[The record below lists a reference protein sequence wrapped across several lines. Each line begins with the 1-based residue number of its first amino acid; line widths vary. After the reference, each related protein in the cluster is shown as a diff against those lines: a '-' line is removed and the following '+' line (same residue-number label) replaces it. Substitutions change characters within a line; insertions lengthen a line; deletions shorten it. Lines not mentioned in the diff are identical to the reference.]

1 MSRNGYILQTKE
13 LSKNFGALKAVNQV
27 NLEIGKGIHSIIGP
41 NGAGK
46 TTLFNLLTGFLKPS
60 TGKIFF
66 LGKDITGLPPYEI
79 SRLGIARSFQIT
91 SIFPELSVF
100 ENVRISAQSRSRSSA
115 NFLNSFKGLED
126 ANQNAERILKDLG
139 LLEFRDAK
147 AKNLSYGLQRSLDI
161 AISLAIRPKLIL
173 LDEPTSGMDK
183 GDTKKIIKIISVI
196 SRQIPVVLIEHNI
209 DVVLSISNRI
219 TVLYQGSVLAEG
231 SPIEIQQNEKVQEA
245 YLGGY

>member
-100 ENVRISAQSRSRSSA
+100 ENVRISAQSRSKSSA

-183 GDTKKIIKIISVI
+183 GDTKKIIKMISVI

-231 SPIEIQQNEKVQEA
+231 SPIEIQQNEKVQDA

>member
-1 MSRNGYILQTKE
+1 MCKNGYILQAKE

-60 TGKIFF
+60 TGKIFL
-66 LGKDITGLPPYEI
+66 LGKEITGLPPYEI

-115 NFLNSFKGLED
+115 NFLNSFKGLQD

-173 LDEPTSGMDK
+173 LDEPHIRDGQGGHKEDNQDDLCHLQA
-183 GDTKKIIKIISVI
+183 DTGCTY
-196 SRQIPVVLIEHNI
+196 RTQ
-209 DVVLSISNRI
+209 
-219 TVLYQGSVLAEG
+219 Y
-231 SPIEIQQNEKVQEA
+231 
-245 YLGGY
+245 

>member
-1 MSRNGYILQTKE
+1 MCKNGYILQAKE

-60 TGKIFF
+60 TGKIFL
-66 LGKDITGLPPYEI
+66 LGKEITGLPPYEI

-100 ENVRISAQSRSRSSA
+100 ENVRISAQSRSKSSA
-115 NFLNSFKGLED
+115 NFLNSFKGLQD

-183 GDTKKIIKIISVI
+183 GDTKKIIKMISVI